1 MSDGKKITAPIGQP
15 LAVDYAATSTSNI
28 EPGFVARPPGAPVYH
43 GFQILSGVAA
53 DGSTFGKITDFET
66 APCDYGDAFVIAPD
80 DSRAGLVWEVADI
93 QEVHPLEPE
102 RWGVWGVT
110 FPYAMV
116 SSDAPIKI

>member
-15 LAVDYAATSTSNI
+15 LAVDYAATSSSNI
-28 EPGFVARPPGAPVYH
+28 EPGFVARPPGASVYH

-80 DSRAGLVWEVADI
+80 DSLAGFVWDI
-93 QEVHPLEPE
+93 ANFPQALPLDPE
-102 RWGVWGVT
+102 RWG
-110 FPYAMV
+110 
-116 SSDAPIKI
+116 